1 MNFGMIACVFGFF
14 SSSFYNIGPLG
25 TLDKYVKAEILGII
39 PRCTNVIL
47 GSPEK
52 FSNPAYL
59 RY

>member
-1 MNFGMIACVFGFF
+1 MIACVFGFF